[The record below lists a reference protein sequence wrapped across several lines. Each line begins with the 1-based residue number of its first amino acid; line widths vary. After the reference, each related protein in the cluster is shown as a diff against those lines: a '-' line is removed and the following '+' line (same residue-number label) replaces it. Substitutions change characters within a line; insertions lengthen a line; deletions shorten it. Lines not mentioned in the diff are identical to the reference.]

1 MAPRWPSRISSIR
14 SCDVSSHGA
23 GENSTP
29 STTGWTLVVTRPISS
44 PAKVSQYTNC
54 SVHGSGRLTATISS
68 STPHWRISSAVRTLI
83 DRARGWGFTPLRRST
98 TMASRPMRPSRIA
111 IDSPAGP
118 APAMRTAASVMS
130 ARRLAHSAPYRRRD
144 RPGRADWSPL
154 AYGPMPG
161 ADCQAQRPYRE
172 RGGPLAA
179 ECWLP
184 VSCAAWLWLRSSSAQ
199 WRRSDGEAHGRRP
212 SGVGTSSGRG
222 VQRLG

>member
-1 MAPRWPSRISSIR
+1 MPPRWRSRISSIR

-23 GENSTP
+23 GESSTP

-68 STPHWRISSAVRTLI
+68 STPHCRISSAVRTLI

-98 TMASRPMRPSRIA
+98 TMVSSPMRPSRIA

-144 RPGRADWSPL
+144 RPGRADWSPV
-154 AYGPMPG
+154 AYS
-161 ADCQAQRPYRE
+161 
-172 RGGPLAA
+172 
-179 ECWLP
+179 P
-184 VSCAAWLWLRSSSAQ
+184 VPTA
-199 WRRSDGEAHGRRP
+199 RP
-212 SGVGTSSGRG
+212 SGPIESAAGRWLPSAG
-222 VQRLG
+222 CPLPGSAGRIVRSLAVAPIQLSPMAMKRW